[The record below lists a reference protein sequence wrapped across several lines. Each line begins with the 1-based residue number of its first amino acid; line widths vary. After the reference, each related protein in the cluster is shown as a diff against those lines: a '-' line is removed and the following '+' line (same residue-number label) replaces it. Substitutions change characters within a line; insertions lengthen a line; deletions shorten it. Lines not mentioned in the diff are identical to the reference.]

1 MVQTIQANLNLR
13 DVKEKFNL
21 HLADN
26 EGFFWEWSDDL
37 AVLTDLEKQ
46 LLDRVKAN
54 YSHLAERPMLENTV
68 KMVVLSP
75 LLDLAG
81 FYQAPFDFK
90 SELEVSIPI
99 AAEDE
104 SGAIVRGRIDML
116 VLQPQFWVLVVESK
130 SPKFDVMEAL
140 PQALAYMMAS
150 PNLEK
155 PTFGLATNG
164 REFVFIK
171 LTQQDLPQYAL
182 SDSFNLLDR
191 GNELYEVLRVLKR
204 IGQSIL

>member
-1 MVQTIQANLNLR
+1 MIQTIQANLNLR

-37 AVLTDLEKQ
+37 AELTDLEKQ

-54 YSHLAERPMLENTV
+54 YSHLAERPMLDNTV

-99 AAEDE
+99 AAQDE
-104 SGAIVRGRIDML
+104 LGAIVRGRIDML

-130 SPKFDVMEAL
+130 GPKCDVMEAL

-150 PNLEK
+150 PNSEK

-164 REFVFIK
+164 REFIFIK

-191 GNELYEVLRVLKR
+191 GNELHEVLRVLKR

>member
-1 MVQTIQANLNLR
+1 MTQTFQANELSLR
-13 DVKEKFNL
+13 DVKEKFSL
-21 HLADN
+21 QLADEHFFREWV
-26 EGFFWEWSDDL
+26 EGLPE
-37 AVLTDLEKQ
+37 LTNLEKQ

-54 YSHLAERPMLENTV
+54 YSHLAERPTLENTV

-75 LLDLAG
+75 LLDLVG

-99 AAEDE
+99 TAEDD

-116 VLQPQFWVLVVESK
+116 VLQLQFWVLVVESK
-130 SPKFDVMEAL
+130 STKFDVMEAL

-150 PNLEK
+150 PNSEK
-155 PTFGLATNG
+155 PAFGLATNG
-164 REFVFIK
+164 REFIFIK
-171 LTQQDLPQYAL
+171 LIQQNSPQYAL
-182 SDSFNLLDR
+182 SNSFNLFNR